1 MRNALVL
8 SLLALVL
15 GGCAS
20 DPASRDISGVWINQ
34 AAINEAAKGG
44 HLREAL
50 LANGPNLEWDIDAK
64 NAKASYTNGF
74 ERVEGRLLP
83 QKQDTWQVDMYGSP
97 AIELGIKG
105 AALNQTASDA
115 DPQQSFV
122 RSPVQLASDAPLGTH
137 FERALKAAYLGGQ
150 WRVISGVGQGNT
162 VTFMADGQIKGLP
175 GNNAYALCL
184 AGDCASMSGE
194 YDSLWL
200 QQDEIGA
207 VHIFVRNG
215 RRLEIFQALD
225 SAKPDEMPQLYPGK
239 QEWVLEKQP

>member
-20 DPASRDISGVWINQ
+20 DPAARDISGVWINQ

-74 ERVEGRLLP
+74 ERVEGTLLP
-83 QKQDTWQVDMYGSP
+83 EKKGTWQVDMYGSS
-97 AIELGIKG
+97 AIELGLKG

-150 WRVISGVGQGNT
+150 WRVISGPGQGNN
-162 VTFMADGQIKGLP
+162 VTFMPDGQIKGLP
-175 GNNAYALCL
+175 DNNAYALCL

-225 SAKPDEMPQLYPGK
+225 SAKADEMPQLYPGK
-239 QEWVLEKQP
+239 LEWALEKQP

>member
-20 DPASRDISGVWINQ
+20 DPAARDISGVWINQ

-74 ERVEGRLLP
+74 ERVEGTLLP
-83 QKQDTWQVDMYGSP
+83 QKKGTWQVDMYGSS
-97 AIELGIKG
+97 AIELGLKG

-137 FERALKAAYLGGQ
+137 FERALKAVYLGGQ
-150 WRVISGVGQGNT
+150 WRVISGLGQGNT
-162 VTFMADGQIKGLP
+162 VTFMPDGQIKGLP
-175 GNNAYALCL
+175 DNNAYALCL

-225 SAKPDEMPQLYPGK
+225 SAKSDEMPQLYPGK
-239 QEWVLEKQP
+239 LEWVLEKQL